1 MFSVG
6 FYNID
11 FTQYINDVLVYEMLI
26 LGLFFGEVI
35 WLSKYFIENFIKNP
49 FVFKKSILI
58 LYHNLEVILVMSVP
72 VEILN
77 KKSSWQ
83 FPTSAF
89 YSEMLRAEKENV

>member
-1 MFSVG
+1 
-6 FYNID
+6 
-11 FTQYINDVLVYEMLI
+11 
-26 LGLFFGEVI
+26 
-35 WLSKYFIENFIKNP
+35 
-49 FVFKKSILI
+49 
-58 LYHNLEVILVMSVP
+58 MSVP